1 MATGNKDGVKG
12 EIPCEHC
19 FVAFCF
25 WGGGGSN
32 SLAGHGHLGLWAFG
46 YCKIKMNFSEGKAG
60 DWKQA

>member
-1 MATGNKDGVKG
+1 MKYHVSIVLLHSDFG
-12 EIPCEHC
+12 
-19 FVAFCF
+19 
-25 WGGGGSN
+25 GGGGSN